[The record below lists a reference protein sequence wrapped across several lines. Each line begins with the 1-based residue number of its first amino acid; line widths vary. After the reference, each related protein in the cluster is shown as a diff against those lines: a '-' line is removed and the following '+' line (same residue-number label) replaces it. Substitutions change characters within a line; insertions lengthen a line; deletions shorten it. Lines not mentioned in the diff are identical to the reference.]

1 MANPSGTSHVYVGTA
16 ARIPGVVSGIF
27 RQTVG
32 SDQWERLSKGL
43 PERMDVQ
50 AITIHPT
57 DPSLIFAGSQNGPYR
72 SRDGGASWEKLPFPD
87 EGQEVWSILIH
98 PRDPRTMYLGTS
110 PVAVYRSD
118 TGGDSWRKL
127 PRVTSP
133 GRVKM

>member
-16 ARIPGVVSGIF
+16 ARIPGAVSGIF

-43 PERMDVQ
+43 PGRMDVQ

-57 DPSLIFAGSQNGPYR
+57 DSNLIFAGSQNGPYR
-72 SRDGGASWEKLPFPD
+72 SRDDGASWERLPFPD

-110 PVAVYRSD
+110 PVAVYR
-118 TGGDSWRKL
+118 
-127 PRVTSP
+127 
-133 GRVKM
+133 

>member
-1 MANPSGTSHVYVGTA
+1 MANASGTSHVYVGTA
-16 ARIPGVVSGIF
+16 ARVPGAVSGIF

-32 SDQWERLSKGL
+32 SDQWERLGKGL

-57 DPSLIFAGSQNGPYR
+57 DSSLIFAGSQDGPYR

-87 EGQEVWSILIH
+87 AGLEVWSILIH

-118 TGGDSWRKL
+118 NGGDSWRKL

-133 GRVKM
+133 GA